1 MESGAQPTTTTAT
14 SMLTMGLLKYGS
26 FVLRSAAFVFSVN
39 SFVIMA
45 SIKGFDIFHEFSYIL
60 AACVLSTAYTLFQN
74 LRHINYLS
82 TGNLLFEA
90 RTSSLVDFFGD
101 QIIAYLLI
109 SSASGAAPSI
119 STVNASEDYALENHV
134 TSTKG
139 ATSTNM
145 AFLAFLS
152 LNLSAMLS
160 SYKLSTKTTPK
171 LI

>member
-14 SMLTMGLLKYGS
+14 STSTVGLFKYGS
-26 FVLRSAAFVFSVN
+26 LVLRAAAFVFSVI
-39 SFVIMA
+39 SFAIMA
-45 SIKGFDIFHEFSYIL
+45 SINGFDIFHEFSYIL

-109 SSASGAAPSI
+109 SSASAAAPSI
-119 STVNASEDYALENHV
+119 STVKALEDDSLENHV
-134 TSTKG
+134 TSTKS
-139 ATSTNM
+139 AASTSM
-145 AFLAFLS
+145 AFLAFFPLA
-152 LNLSAMLS
+152 LSAMLS
-160 SYKLSTKTTPK
+160 GYKLSTKTY
-171 LI
+171 I